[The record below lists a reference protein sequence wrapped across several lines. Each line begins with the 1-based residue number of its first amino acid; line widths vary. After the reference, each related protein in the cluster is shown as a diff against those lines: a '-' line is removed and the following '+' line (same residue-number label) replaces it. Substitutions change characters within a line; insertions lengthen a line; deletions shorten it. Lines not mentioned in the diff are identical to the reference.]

1 MVAGAAAVDAVERA
15 RALPRLRSGLHIVL
29 VEGTP
34 VLPPERIPDLVD
46 RTGRFRTDMARLG
59 VDIFVRPRVRAQVRA
74 EIEAQFAAYAAT
86 GLAFDHVNA
95 HKHFHLHPTIAGAIV
110 ATARRH
116 GVKAIRVPLEPA
128 SVLAQVEPGTRAPAM
143 VTSPWA
149 KILAWRLRHAGM
161 SCAEAVFGLAWT
173 GAMTAARLAGI
184 LRHLPPGCSE
194 IYLHP
199 ATSGGFEG
207 HAPGY
212 RYADELAALLS
223 PDVLAAARRADIK
236 LGGYSDFFG

>member
-1 MVAGAAAVDAVERA
+1 MVAGTAAADAVERA
-15 RALPRLRSGLHIVL
+15 RALPQLRTGLHIVL

-34 VLPPERIPDLVD
+34 ALPPDRIPDLVD
-46 RTGRFRTDMARLG
+46 QTGRFRTDMARLG
-59 VDIFVRPRVRAQVRA
+59 FDMLFRPAVRAQLMA

-86 GLAFDHVNA
+86 GLALDHVNA

-110 ATARRH
+110 STARRY

-128 SVLAQVEPGTRAPAM
+128 SVLARVEPGTRAPAM
-143 VTSPWA
+143 VTLPWA
-149 KILAWRLRHAGM
+149 KLLAWRLRRAGLRWPD
-161 SCAEAVFGLAWT
+161 AVFGLAWT
-173 GAMTAARLAGI
+173 GAMTPARVEGL

-199 ATSGGFEG
+199 ATASGFAG

-212 RYADELAALLS
+212 RYVDELAALVS
-223 PDVLAAARRADIK
+223 PATIAAVRDGDIGM
-236 LGGYSDFFG
+236 GGYSDFF